1 MAKTFA
7 EMTTEDW
14 NIIAQRIAIAA
25 GVEEDE
31 LINIDAENIDEQLAG
46 SGIEASAKEVA
57 EMLTATDEAG
67 EYIHTYTG
75 DDIYTDTGPFSRASM
90 GGFEDGEED
99 DENEEDDETD
109 EDESDLDENDLLMST
124 LKSTFINALLSTG
137 LDTTTITELW
147 DWAEKRFLEDPTF
160 NAGQAMLEMVETSAF
175 KTRFPAIAEMR
186 EANKAAALQG
196 GQAPYR
202 TIPTPA
208 EYLSREKLVSTLFV
222 EHGMDK
228 LPYNIDHVVSESFK
242 RGISGSELMER
253 TTMAS
258 KLIYQSPEAIKT
270 AAEKYW
276 GLSGDAAL
284 MAAFLDPDDTIFGTG
299 WQSLQSLKTDIATAE
314 VGGWSQMFLDLDNPL
329 QETQAKAIAELGLTS
344 KELWAGLKSVKAEEA
359 LFLEKA
365 GERDLTMETHGLAA
379 EFGVDYGEE
388 SGQQIEDL
396 LEQRAEERRAEFS
409 GGGGA
414 VVTSTMTGLGS
425 ANA

>member
-1 MAKTFA
+1 
-7 EMTTEDW
+7 MTIEDW
-14 NIIAQRIAIAA
+14 DIIAKRIAVAA
-25 GVEEDE
+25 GVEEPE
-31 LINIDAENIDEQLAG
+31 WIMNTNAENLDEQLAG

-90 GGFEDGEED
+90 GGFEEGEED
-99 DENEEDDETD
+99 EEDEEDDETD
-109 EDESDLDENDLLMST
+109 ETDETESDLDEQDLLMST

-147 DWAEKRFLEDPTF
+147 NWAEKRFLEDPTF

-175 KTRFPAIAEMR
+175 KTRFPAIGEMR

-196 GQAPYR
+196 GQVPYR

-208 EYLSREKLVSTLFV
+208 EYISREKLVSNLFV

-258 KLIYQSPEAIKT
+258 NLIYQSPEAIKT

-284 MAAFLDPDDTIFGTG
+284 MAAFLDPDDAIFGTG
-299 WQSLQSLKTDIATAE
+299 WQNLQSLKTDIATAE

-388 SGQQIEDL
+388 SGQELEDL
-396 LEQRAEERRAEFS
+396 LEQRAGERRAEFA

-414 VVTSTMTGLGS
+414 IVTGTMTGLGS
-425 ANA
+425 TNA